1 MESQKA
7 SKRTIGMTM
16 TTQGR
21 FVAPF
26 TLRLQRILN
35 TKMHIQDKPDEN
47 GVVLLK
53 KNVGKN
59 VLKFTMLKMK
69 ISYKPTCKSEYL

>member
-1 MESQKA
+1 MKKIYKKMESQKA
-7 SKRTIGMTM
+7 SKSTIGMTM

-47 GVVLLK
+47 GVVL
-53 KNVGKN
+53 
-59 VLKFTMLKMK
+59 
-69 ISYKPTCKSEYL
+69 